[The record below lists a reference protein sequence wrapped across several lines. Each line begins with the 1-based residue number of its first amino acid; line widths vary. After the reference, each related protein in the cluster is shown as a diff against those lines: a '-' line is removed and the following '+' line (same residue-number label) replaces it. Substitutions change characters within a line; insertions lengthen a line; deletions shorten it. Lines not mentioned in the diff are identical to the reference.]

1 MNKDIVNIKSGKEIL
16 DDFFKEI
23 EQIPKINQNLAVVLK
38 NLYKDNKF
46 TNTNISN
53 TLSDLRKEEEKW

>member
-1 MNKDIVNIKSGKEIL
+1 VNKDITNIKSGKEML
-16 DDFFKEI
+16 DDFFNEF

-46 TNTNISN
+46 TNTNITN
-53 TLSDLRKEEEKW
+53 ALSDLRKEEEK

>member
-1 MNKDIVNIKSGKEIL
+1 MNKDITNIKSGKEML
-16 DDFFKEI
+16 DDFFNEF

-46 TNTNISN
+46 TNTNITN
-53 TLSDLRKEEEKW
+53 ALSDLRKEEEK

>member
-1 MNKDIVNIKSGKEIL
+1 MNKDITNIKSGKEML
-16 DDFFKEI
+16 DDFFEEI
-23 EQIPKINQNLAVVLK
+23 EQMTEINQNLSVILK

-53 TLSDLRKEEEKW
+53 ALSDLRKEEEK

>member
-1 MNKDIVNIKSGKEIL
+1 MNKDITNIKSGKEML
-16 DDFFKEI
+16 DDFFEEI
-23 EQIPKINQNLAVVLK
+23 EQMTEINQDLAVILK

-53 TLSDLRKEEEKW
+53 ALSDLQKEEEK

>member
-1 MNKDIVNIKSGKEIL
+1 MNKDIINIKSGKEIL

-53 TLSDLRKEEEKW
+53 TLSDLRKEEEK